1 MSVPIAVTGLIPK
14 TRISSGVIRLPPPMP
29 VRPTRKPT
37 PTPKKTIAGST
48 DEVGCELR
56 VGGRGRRPPSRRLFH
71 FVPFYD
77 RSGPKG
83 LAQYTGAYRGRRGS
97 ADGAIS

>member
-37 PTPKKTIAGST
+37 PKPKKTIAGST
-48 DEVGCELR
+48 DEVGLGTGWGR
-56 VGGRGRRPPSRRLFH
+56 VTAASGRRLFH
-71 FVPFYD
+71 NSRLAAARMIYD
-77 RSGPKG
+77 QPLTPHQAPGHDEAVEGG
-83 LAQYTGAYRGRRGS
+83 L
-97 ADGAIS
+97 